1 MGRAVYGIACWAA
14 VVLVGLSIV
23 ALAWD
28 GPKPELAG
36 KTFDGYVACPV
47 CMALVLAGGVSG
59 AGAVLLYVREISGSG
74 SRTWSR

>member
-1 MGRAVYGIACWAA
+1 MYGVACWAA
-14 VVLVGLSIV
+14 VILLGLSIV

-28 GPKPELAG
+28 DPGRPGLVE
-36 KTFDGYVACPV
+36 KTFDDYVRCPV